1 MRRRRRSPLPVLIV
15 LLPVLLLAGIWLGG
29 HPSALPGFMR
39 DAFVAD
45 TDGRVYDE
53 AVDVLE
59 RDYYR
64 KVDRRRLLNDALGS
78 AVRSLD
84 DQFSNYFSPRAY
96 SDFQEATQGEFEGV
110 GMTVEEVRRGL
121 RVLTVYRDSP
131 AARGGVKPGDV
142 ITEVNGRSIAG
153 RSSEESTARIKGQA
167 GTSVTLTVDS
177 GDRTRE
183 VRLQRERVDI
193 PVVQARMERT
203 AGGQR
208 IAHVR
213 LAGFTSGAHGEVGQA
228 VRRLLREGAK
238 GVVLDLRDNGGGLLN
253 EAVLV
258 SSIFIPDGEIVSTR
272 GRSRPTQTYEA
283 TGGAISTKVPVVV
296 LVNKQSASASEIVT
310 GALQDRHRA
319 TVVGTKTFGKGVFQE
334 IEQLSN
340 GGALDITVGEYF
352 LPSGRNIG
360 SGVDKGDGIAPDVSA
375 EDDPET
381 KPDEALRT
389 ALRMVAR
396 KAT

>member
-1 MRRRRRSPLPVLIV
+1 MRRRRRSALPVVIV
-15 LLPVLLLAGIWLGG
+15 LLPVLLLAGVWLGG
-29 HPSALPGFMR
+29 HPSVLPGFVR

-45 TDGRVYDE
+45 TDGRVYEE
-53 AVDVLE
+53 AVDVLA

-64 KVDRRRLLNDALGS
+64 KVDRRRLLNEALGS

-96 SDFQEATQGEFEGV
+96 SDFQDATQGEFEGV

-153 RSSEESTARIKGQA
+153 RSSEESTARIKGEA
-167 GTSVTLTVDS
+167 GTSVTLTVDA

-203 AGGQR
+203 AGGER

-253 EAVLV
+253 
-258 SSIFIPDGEIVSTR
+258 
-272 GRSRPTQTYEA
+272 
-283 TGGAISTKVPVVV
+283 
-296 LVNKQSASASEIVT
+296 
-310 GALQDRHRA
+310 
-319 TVVGTKTFGKGVFQE
+319 
-334 IEQLSN
+334 
-340 GGALDITVGEYF
+340 
-352 LPSGRNIG
+352 
-360 SGVDKGDGIAPDVSA
+360 
-375 EDDPET
+375 
-381 KPDEALRT
+381 
-389 ALRMVAR
+389 
-396 KAT
+396 